1 MKNKI
6 LLTYGLLLL
15 SLMANSAIWVA
26 NNNPGAA
33 GGTNVFTGSTALQD
47 ALSNATL
54 ANGDII
60 YVVPSITSYGTI
72 TITKEITI
80 FGIGIRP
87 QKDIANRS
95 LLGIVNINASN
106 VRLSGLILD
115 NDLQL
120 GVTLGS
126 ATTLTNITV
135 ENCRLPRVEMSNSNG
150 VDVGNVLI
158 RNNVI
163 TGTGTVARNFILYTI
178 ASFTIT
184 NNIIIT
190 GASGVGS
197 MRITGANI
205 SYNVFIGS
213 GNRNLNA
220 DGTLIN
226 NLFDHNIFY
235 GVNVNVD
242 INAGSTG
249 NTWTDNLSF
258 GATNMVFAIGL
269 NGNTG
274 SGNIEDSDPLFTN
287 VPLIDTW
294 NDAYDFT
301 LLGGSPAINVNGQ
314 DIGPSG
320 GLTPFDAEGNLLPL
334 IQSVTIPAMIPVG
347 TDLDVT
353 IKAKGN

>member
-1 MKNKI
+1 MKTKL
-6 LLTYGLLLL
+6 LLTISLTLFSLL
-15 SLMANSAIWVA
+15 ANSAIWVA

-33 GGTNVFTGSTALQD
+33 TGTNVFTGSTALQD
-47 ALSNATL
+47 ALSNVAL
-54 ANGDII
+54 ADGDII
-60 YVVPSITSYGTI
+60 YVVPSTTSYGII
-72 TITKEITI
+72 TITKGITI

-87 QKDIANRS
+87 LKDIANRS
-95 LLGIVNINASN
+95 LLGLVNINASN

-120 GVTLGS
+120 GLTLVS

-135 ENCRLPRVEMSNSNG
+135 ENCRFPRVEMSSFNG
-150 VDVGNVLI
+150 VDVGSVLF

-163 TGTGTVARNFILYTI
+163 TGTGTIARNFILYTI
-178 ASFTIT
+178 SAFTIT
-184 NNIIIT
+184 NNIIFPASNT
-190 GASGVGS
+190 GSL
-197 MRITGANI
+197 RITGANI

-213 GNRNLNA
+213 GNTNINV

-235 GVNVNVD
+235 GMNVD
-242 INAGSTG
+242 LNSVAGSTG

-258 GATNMVFAIGL
+258 GATNMVFPVGL

-287 VPLIDTW
+287 VPLTQVW
-294 NDAYDFT
+294 NDSYDFT
-301 LLGGSPAINVNGQ
+301 LLGGSPALNVNGQ
-314 DIGPSG
+314 DIGVSG

-334 IQSVTIPAMIPVG
+334 IESVTIPAMIPVN
-347 TDLDVT
+347 TNLDVT